1 VVPESCQLEVCLAFD
16 TYCKRTLRNEAINA
30 HKSINRR
37 KQIILNFSDLP
48 VEEEYLFV
56 NDGTLEP
63 EADHLISGKLISNQ
77 LLTASINKLPDQLR
91 RIIHLYYFDEFNDR
105 TISEM
110 IQVPKSTVQY
120 WRVSALSKLRYDIE
134 KNADDWAEILTTNQA
149 YAKTCTVSCYC
160 LCSSERS

>member
-1 VVPESCQLEVCLAFD
+1 MVPESRQLEVCLVFD

-56 NDGTLEP
+56 KDGTLEP
-63 EADHLISGKLISNQ
+63 EADHLITGKLISNQ
-77 LLTASINKLPDQLR
+77 LLTAGINKLPEQLR

-110 IQVPKSTVQY
+110 IQVPRSTVQY
-120 WRVSALSKLRYDIE
+120 WRVSALSKLRHDIE
-134 KNADDWAEILTTNQA
+134 KNADDWAEI
-149 YAKTCTVSCYC
+149 
-160 LCSSERS
+160 

>member
-1 VVPESCQLEVCLAFD
+1 MVPESRQLEVCLAFD
-16 TYCKRTLRNEAINA
+16 TYCKRTLRIEAINA

-120 WRVSALSKLRYDIE
+120 WRVSALSKLRHDIE
-134 KNADDWAEILTTNQA
+134 KNADDLAEI
-149 YAKTCTVSCYC
+149 
-160 LCSSERS
+160 